1 MSSKVKKTTIKERKL
16 LRDKAWVVF
25 SKWIRNRDNNTCVT
39 CGAIKGE
46 IKKNGK
52 PVVINGG
59 HFCHNRETFNE
70 RNIHAQCMG
79 CNWRK
84 KGNMRFYTLRMVEWY
99 GIDYVKKLLEC
110 EREKPIL
117 ESAEYY
123 QNIIDKYSIS

>member
-1 MSSKVKKTTIKERKL
+1 MTKTKYTIKQRKL
-16 LRDKAWVVF
+16 LKTKAWVVF
-25 SKWIRNRDNNTCVT
+25 SLWIRTRDNFTCVT
-39 CGAIKGE
+39 CGAKKGD

-84 KGNMRFYTLRMVEWY
+84 KGNMRFYTIYMVDLY
-99 GIDYVKKLLEC
+99 GLEYVKELLKC
-110 EREKPIL
+110 EKEKPRL
-117 ESAEYY
+117 ESAGFYMD
-123 QNIIDKYSIS
+123 IIEKYRLSV